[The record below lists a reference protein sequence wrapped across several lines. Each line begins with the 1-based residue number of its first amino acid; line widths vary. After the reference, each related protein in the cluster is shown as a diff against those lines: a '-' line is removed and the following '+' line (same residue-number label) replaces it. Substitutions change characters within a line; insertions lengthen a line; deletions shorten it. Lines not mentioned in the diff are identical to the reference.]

1 MDEQKLNEELPVFA
15 AANLLRIPF
24 LNADSLSVA
33 EVVQTFDLFEQRLL
47 ALEQHSVLS
56 CIAHNT
62 QPEFSNMACSTDN
75 GMEQTS
81 GLELSRLGEEID
93 SHDSVIWRK
102 NGVDRCKKCGLQRR
116 ARNSIKKIKK

>member
-62 QPEFSNMACSTDN
+62 QPEFSNTDCSTDN
-75 GMEQTS
+75 GVEQTS
-81 GLELSRLGEEID
+81 SLESIRRGDGL
-93 SHDSVIWRK
+93 
-102 NGVDRCKKCGLQRR
+102 
-116 ARNSIKKIKK
+116 A

>member
-1 MDEQKLNEELPVFA
+1 
-15 AANLLRIPF
+15 
-24 LNADSLSVA
+24 
-33 EVVQTFDLFEQRLL
+33 
-47 ALEQHSVLS
+47 
-56 CIAHNT
+56 
-62 QPEFSNMACSTDN
+62 MACSTDN